1 VTLALLDEQGS
12 PLERAIGD
20 GSERLHIT
28 YDDVDDA
35 GTGAVGD
42 LVVSWPG
49 QAARVLPVQIE
60 AGVKHA
66 VVALEV
72 PTNPLEEGTLSLD
85 VTLTGAH
92 GAPASAILERD
103 VVLTPPVIDMAVL
116 CDERGDAEELRF
128 GMEVWF
134 GARVIST
141 RPLQETVVTIEQEG
155 WRSTAPAWNEGDTQ
169 ASPSAACAAQ
179 VPDDEHARWFRLRPD
194 SAFVNGEASVGL
206 RATDI
211 DGASSRA
218 LLDLILRHAPPV
230 ISNVTVNSTGTT
242 GDPVTL
248 SAALTDL
255 DGVLGVVCRL
265 TVRDGAGNMVHD
277 ESVRVVAFTEQEATM
292 SATWLSLGSTN
303 GTLVQTLRCIDVDDE
318 VDEVGVAVNLTAV
331 NRTQVDDQTGGQKEA
346 EADGLPT
353 WAFLVPLLGLVLLV
367 TAFALRSKAETEELP
382 ADLRMNQADEAAL
395 WDEEVAQTPPKLK
408 RPDGWTAEQYATWL
422 SGPRPEGWSD
432 EAWTAFVQEQ
442 QPLNV

>member
-1 VTLALLDEQGS
+1 MAEEERLRRRFSIGDAAPTVTLALLDEQGS

-28 YDDVDDA
+28 YDDADDA
-35 GTGAVGD
+35 GTGAVATSSCLGP
-42 LVVSWPG
+42 VKQHVSSCADRSRR
-49 QAARVLPVQIE
+49 QARSGRPRGSDQ
-60 AGVKHA
+60 
-66 VVALEV
+66 
-72 PTNPLEEGTLSLD
+72 PLEEGTLSLD

-218 LLDLILRHAPPV
+218 LL
-230 ISNVTVNSTGTT
+230 
-242 GDPVTL
+242 
-248 SAALTDL
+248 AL
-255 DGVLGVVCRL
+255 
-265 TVRDGAGNMVHD
+265 
-277 ESVRVVAFTEQEATM
+277 
-292 SATWLSLGSTN
+292 
-303 GTLVQTLRCIDVDDE
+303 
-318 VDEVGVAVNLTAV
+318 
-331 NRTQVDDQTGGQKEA
+331 
-346 EADGLPT
+346 
-353 WAFLVPLLGLVLLV
+353 
-367 TAFALRSKAETEELP
+367 
-382 ADLRMNQADEAAL
+382 
-395 WDEEVAQTPPKLK
+395 
-408 RPDGWTAEQYATWL
+408 
-422 SGPRPEGWSD
+422 
-432 EAWTAFVQEQ
+432 
-442 QPLNV
+442 

>member
-1 VTLALLDEQGS
+1 MPAGVPLTGLPRDATSEVTACVSDLDHDRVLEAPSLSVVRKDGTALLLDVDLLGEVAVNPSLVCTAWNLTLPNGLPLEDVDLIVTVAEEERLRRRFSIGDAAPTVTLALLDEQGS

-230 ISNVTVNSTGTT
+230 ISNVTVNSTGTA

-255 DGVLGVVCRL
+255 DGVLGVVCR
-265 TVRDGAGNMVHD
+265 
-277 ESVRVVAFTEQEATM
+277 
-292 SATWLSLGSTN
+292 
-303 GTLVQTLRCIDVDDE
+303 
-318 VDEVGVAVNLTAV
+318 
-331 NRTQVDDQTGGQKEA
+331 
-346 EADGLPT
+346 
-353 WAFLVPLLGLVLLV
+353 
-367 TAFALRSKAETEELP
+367 
-382 ADLRMNQADEAAL
+382 
-395 WDEEVAQTPPKLK
+395 
-408 RPDGWTAEQYATWL
+408 
-422 SGPRPEGWSD
+422 
-432 EAWTAFVQEQ
+432 
-442 QPLNV
+442 